1 MYKVTILANIIPC
14 ILLAKEVGDNIIDP
28 ISFPRPSI
36 KAYRINEE
44 ITVDGYLNE
53 PGWMLADSITQ
64 FYQSKPYVGTPATE
78 KTTVK
83 TLYDNKFLYVSAI
96 CYDSNPEGII
106 ATSLEQDFDS
116 QNTDLHSFPTR
127 RSSDLISIHK
137 IQIYLAYHWTHFMI
151 ERVLSFFFLMLT
163 EQLKI
168 YILPTMVL
176 DTTPIGKELYT
187 EKQESL
193 IKGG

>member
-1 MYKVTILANIIPC
+1 MYKISILETIIPC
-14 ILLAKEVGDNIIDP
+14 ILIAKRVGENIIDP

-96 CYDSNPEGII
+96 CYDSNPE
-106 ATSLEQDFDS
+106 
-116 QNTDLHSFPTR
+116 
-127 RSSDLISIHK
+127 
-137 IQIYLAYHWTHFMI
+137 
-151 ERVLSFFFLMLT
+151 
-163 EQLKI
+163 
-168 YILPTMVL
+168 
-176 DTTPIGKELYT
+176 
-187 EKQESL
+187 
-193 IKGG
+193 